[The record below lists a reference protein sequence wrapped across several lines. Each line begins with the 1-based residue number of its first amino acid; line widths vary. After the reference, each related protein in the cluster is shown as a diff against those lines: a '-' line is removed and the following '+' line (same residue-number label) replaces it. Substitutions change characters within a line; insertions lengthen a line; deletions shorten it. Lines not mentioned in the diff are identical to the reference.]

1 MTVNKLYKRYINNNL
16 TDILDDDKIIDR
28 LVIKYEEKIDSTK
41 DNDAS
46 IVNIILKRLIIK
58 KIKSLA
64 ICISN
69 DEKISN
75 EIRNEISL
83 KEESGDIL
91 SSHIFIILIKQL
103 QLEKRLNKGIL

>member
-1 MTVNKLYKRYINNNL
+1 MQEEHENIMTVNKLYKRYINNNL

-58 KIKSLA
+58 KIKSL
-64 ICISN
+64 CLWQ
-69 DEKISN
+69 DKP
-75 EIRNEISL
+75 
-83 KEESGDIL
+83 
-91 SSHIFIILIKQL
+91 
-103 QLEKRLNKGIL
+103 

>member
-1 MTVNKLYKRYINNNL
+1 MQEEHENIMTVNKLYKRYINNNL

-58 KIKSLA
+58 K
-64 ICISN
+64 
-69 DEKISN
+69 
-75 EIRNEISL
+75 
-83 KEESGDIL
+83 
-91 SSHIFIILIKQL
+91 
-103 QLEKRLNKGIL
+103 RL

>member
-1 MTVNKLYKRYINNNL
+1 MQEEHENIMTVNKLYKRYINNNL

-69 DEKISN
+69 DGK
-75 EIRNEISL
+75 L
-83 KEESGDIL
+83 
-91 SSHIFIILIKQL
+91 
-103 QLEKRLNKGIL
+103 

>member
-1 MTVNKLYKRYINNNL
+1 MQEEHENIMTVNKLYKRYINNNL

-58 KIKSLA
+58 KIKTL
-64 ICISN
+64 
-69 DEKISN
+69 
-75 EIRNEISL
+75 
-83 KEESGDIL
+83 
-91 SSHIFIILIKQL
+91 
-103 QLEKRLNKGIL
+103 